1 MAKTKEKAKIDG
13 YFPTG
18 SGIQPK
24 GFKGLGAGETVTV
37 VTKGKVTQVQD
48 RAEQWDPCKRFTVEV
63 TSCEIVTPESN
74 RKVSISDALKA
85 ARKRV

>member
-1 MAKTKEKAKIDG
+1 MAKTKERATING
-13 YFPTG
+13 HFPVG

-24 GFKGLGAGETVTV
+24 GFKGLGTGETVTV

-48 RAEQWDPCKRFTVEV
+48 KADRWDPGKRFTVEV